1 MPRLTE
7 RDKKCIVWLSQTGL
21 PATTQDLAIMFFP
34 SISGSISSSLTVA
47 SRRLDAMA
55 KLNQISKYP
64 RRFSCPQIWYVG
76 NKPNERSLNHRLHFT
91 RFIAKL
97 VENNFRIIDTK
108 TEYRMPEKY
117 GIIADLFLTVEYG
130 TSSKQYFMFVEIDI
144 SKAYNT
150 NWKNVI
156 FDLDNGL
163 LKSEKEMIFVSV
175 CNARIDDEE
184 LRKRVIHID
193 LNYDSFNKLIWY
205 FIDK

>member
-1 MPRLTE
+1 MSRLTD
-7 RDKKCIVWLSQTGL
+7 RDKKCIAWLSQTGL
-21 PATTQDLAIMFFP
+21 PATTHDLAIMFFP
-34 SISGSISSSLTVA
+34 SISGSHSSSLTVA
-47 SRRLDAMA
+47 SRRLDAMY
-55 KLNQISKYP
+55 KLGQISKYP
-64 RRFSCPQIWYVG
+64 RKFSCPQIWYIG
-76 NKPNERSLNHRLHFT
+76 HKPMERSLNHRLHFT

-108 TEYRMPEKY
+108 IEYRMPEKY

-144 SKAYNT
+144 SKVYNL
-150 NWKNVI
+150 NWKSVI
-156 FDLDNGL
+156 SDLDNEL

-175 CNARIDDEE
+175 CNAKIDDEE

>member
-7 RDKKCIVWLSQTGL
+7 RDKKCISWLSQTGL

-76 NKPNERSLNHRLHFT
+76 NKPNERSLSHRLHFT
-91 RFIAKL
+91 HFIAKL
-97 VENNFRIIDTK
+97 VENNFKIIDTK
-108 TEYRMPEKY
+108 IEYRLPEKY
-117 GIIADLFLTVEYG
+117 GIVSDLFLTIEYN
-130 TSSKQYFMFVEIDI
+130 SKQYFVFVEIDI
-144 SKAYNT
+144 TKSYNE
-150 NWKNVI
+150 NYLSVI
-156 FDLDNGL
+156 HDLDNGL
-163 LKSEKEMIFVSV
+163 LKSELPMIFVSV
-175 CNARIDDEE
+175 CNARIENEE

>member
-7 RDKKCIVWLSQTGL
+7 RDKKCIAWLSQTGL

-64 RRFSCPQIWYVG
+64 RRFSCPQIWYIV
-76 NKPNERSLNHRLHFT
+76 NKPNERRLSHRLHFT
-91 RFIAKL
+91 HFIAKL
-97 VENNFRIIDTK
+97 VENNFKIIDTK
-108 TEYRMPEKY
+108 IEYRLPEKY
-117 GIIADLFLTVEYG
+117 GIVSDLFLTIEYN
-130 TSSKQYFMFVEIDI
+130 SKQYFVFVEIDI
-144 SKAYNT
+144 TKGYNE
-150 NWKNVI
+150 NYLSVI
-156 FDLDNGL
+156 HDLDNGL
-163 LKSEKEMIFVSV
+163 LKSELPMIFVSV
-175 CNARIDDEE
+175 CNARIENEE